1 MECKMPETIEKIDSI
16 LKCDH
21 CGDPCSTGTIQFES
35 KNFCCHGCKTVFQ
48 ILDEN
53 GLCNYYALDENAGI
67 SLKSKDYKDK
77 YSYLENN
84 TIVNQL
90 LEFQNDTFQKVTLK
104 IPSIHCSSCIWL
116 LENLYKIKEG
126 VNSSRV
132 NFSRK
137 ELTIM
142 FDPKLIDL
150 RRVVELL
157 ATLGYEPQITLNS
170 AEKNKGVKF
179 DSLITKLGVASFC
192 FGNIMLLSFPEYFGI
207 GSPSDK
213 EFVLVF
219 NWLNVLFI
227 LPIIFYS
234 GVEYITSAFRSIR
247 QKYLNIDVP
256 ITLGIFALF
265 IQSLYEIISETG
277 AGYLDSLAGLIFFLL
292 IGKWFQS
299 KTYENLAFDR
309 DYKSYFPLGIIK
321 LENNERIPTPIQEIL
336 KGDVLLIRNKELI
349 PADCELISE
358 TANID
363 YSFVTGESTPESKTK
378 GNILFAGGKQVGSSI
393 KIKVN
398 EEVSQ
403 SKLVKL
409 WNQDAFQEKESTA
422 FHFVDSIAK
431 YFTPVI
437 LIIATVSAGFWYFV
451 QPEIAVKV
459 FTSVLI
465 VACPCALA
473 LASPFTFGSV
483 LRVLG
488 RCNLYLK
495 NAQVVER
502 MVGLQHIVFD
512 KTGTLT
518 NKENSEINYNGHLTK
533 KEEQLVLACTSNST
547 HVLSQK
553 IFSRLKQESNNLL
566 EVVDFKEV
574 EGQGIQGDVAGLRV
588 QIGSAKFL
596 ELDQNEESN
605 PNASTVYVGI
615 DGQLK
620 GNFSL
625 HQESRQGLENVIYD
639 LGRKYKLSLL
649 SGDNDHSINDFK
661 NVFPK
666 KSELKFDQSPEDK
679 LHYVKN
685 LQESNSKTM
694 MVGDGL
700 NDAGALKQSD
710 VGIAVT
716 EDVATFTPSS
726 DGILEGK
733 NFHLLPGLLAFVRK
747 SKSVVIG
754 AFVISFLYNIVGLSL
769 AVTGNLEPVYA
780 AILMP
785 LSSITVVAFA
795 TISVNL
801 LGRTIR

>member
-1 MECKMPETIEKIDSI
+1 M
-16 LKCDH
+16 
-21 CGDPCSTGTIQFES
+21 ES
-35 KNFCCHGCKTVFQ
+35 KSFCCHGCKTVFQ
-48 ILDEN
+48 ILDDN
-53 GLCNYYALDENAGI
+53 GLCNYYDLDENPGI

-77 YSYLENN
+77 YSYLEND

-90 LEFQNDTFQKVTLK
+90 LEFQNDTFQKLTLK

-116 LENLYKIKEG
+116 LENLNKIKEG

-142 FDPKLIDL
+142 FDPKLINL
-150 RRVVELL
+150 RKVVELL

-170 AEKNKGVKF
+170 VEKNKGVTF
-179 DSLITKLGVASFC
+179 DSLITKLGVAGFC

-207 GSPSDK
+207 ESASDK
-213 EFVLVF
+213 NFVLVF

-234 GVEYITSAFRSIR
+234 GVEYITSAYRSIK

-321 LENNERIPTPIQEIL
+321 LKNDERIPTPIQEIL

-363 YSFVTGESTPESKTK
+363 YSFVTGESTPERKAK

-437 LIIATVSAGFWYFV
+437 LVIATVSAVFWYFF
-451 QPEIAVKV
+451 QPEITVKV
-459 FTSVLI
+459 FSSVLI

-488 RCNLYLK
+488 RYKLYLK

-518 NKENSEINYNGHLTK
+518 NKENSDINYNGNLTA
-533 KEEQLVLACTSNST
+533 KEEELVLACASNST

-553 IFSRLKQESNNLL
+553 IFSQLKQESNNLL
-566 EVVDFKEV
+566 EVMDFKEV
-574 EGQGIQGDVAGLRV
+574 EGQGIQGDVAGSRI

-596 ELDQNEESN
+596 QLDQLGELN

-625 HQESRQGLENVIYD
+625 HQESRQGLENMIAG

-649 SGDNDHSINDFK
+649 SGDNDHSIKDFK
-661 NVFPK
+661 SVFPT
-666 KSELKFDQSPEDK
+666 KSELQFDQSPEDK
-679 LHYVKN
+679 LNYIKK
-685 LQESNSKTM
+685 LQDSNIKTM

-710 VGIAVT
+710 VGIAIT

-726 DGILEGK
+726 DGILEGN
-733 NFHLLPGLLAFVRK
+733 NFRLLPNLLAFVRK

-754 AFVISFLYNIVGLSL
+754 AFIISFLYNIVGLSL

-801 LGRTIR
+801 LGRSIR

>member
-1 MECKMPETIEKIDSI
+1 
-16 LKCDH
+16 
-21 CGDPCSTGTIQFES
+21 
-35 KNFCCHGCKTVFQ
+35 
-48 ILDEN
+48 
-53 GLCNYYALDENAGI
+53 
-67 SLKSKDYKDK
+67 
-77 YSYLENN
+77 
-84 TIVNQL
+84 
-90 LEFQNDTFQKVTLK
+90 
-104 IPSIHCSSCIWL
+104 
-116 LENLYKIKEG
+116 
-126 VNSSRV
+126 
-132 NFSRK
+132 
-137 ELTIM
+137 M
-142 FDPKLIDL
+142 FDPKLITL
-150 RRVVELL
+150 RKVVELL

-170 AEKNKGVKF
+170 AEKNKGTKF
-179 DSLITKLGVASFC
+179 NSLITKLGVAGFC

-207 GSPSDK
+207 ESASDK
-213 EFVLVF
+213 NFVLVF

-234 GVEYITSAFRSIR
+234 GVEYITSAYRSIK

-265 IQSLYEIISETG
+265 IQSLYEIITETG
-277 AGYLDSLAGLIFFLL
+277 AGYLDSLSGLIFFLL

-309 DYKSYFPLGIIK
+309 DYKSYFPLGIMK
-321 LENNERIPTPIQEIL
+321 LVNEKRIPTPIQEVL

-349 PADCELISE
+349 PADCELLSDQ
-358 TANID
+358 ANID
-363 YSFVTGESTPESKTK
+363 YSFVTGESTPESKAK
-378 GNILFAGGKQVGSSI
+378 GDVLFAGGKQVGSSI
-393 KIKVN
+393 KIKVS

-409 WNQDAFQEKESTA
+409 WNQEAFQEKENTS
-422 FHFVDSIAK
+422 FDFVDNIAK

-437 LIIATVSAGFWYFV
+437 LAIATISAGFWYFT

-488 RCNLYLK
+488 RYKLYLK

-502 MVGLQHIVFD
+502 MVGLQHIIFD

-518 NKENSEINYNGHLTK
+518 NKENSNINYQGHLTE
-533 KEEQLVLACTSNST
+533 KEERMVLACTSNST

-553 IFSRLKQESNNLL
+553 IFSRLQHPSTSLL
-566 EVVDFKEV
+566 EVINFKEI
-574 EGQGIQGDVAGLRV
+574 EGQGIQGIVDGSRV

-596 ELDQNEESN
+596 ELDQGREVN

-620 GNFSL
+620 GNFNL
-625 HQESRQGLENVIYD
+625 HQETRQGLKNVIST
-639 LGRKYKLSLL
+639 LGKKYKLSLL
-649 SGDNDHSINDFK
+649 SGDNDHSMNDFK
-661 NVFPK
+661 NVFPQ
-666 KSELKFDQSPEDK
+666 KSELQFDQSPEDK
-679 LHYVKN
+679 LFYIKK
-685 LQESNSKTM
+685 LQEANFKTM

-710 VGIAVT
+710 VGIAIT
-716 EDVATFTPSS
+716 EDIATFTPSS

-733 NFHLLPGLLAFVRK
+733 NFHLLPSLLAFVRK

-754 AFVISFLYNIVGLSL
+754 AFIISFLYNIGGLSL
-769 AVTGNLEPVYA
+769 AITGNLEPVYA

>member
-1 MECKMPETIEKIDSI
+1 
-16 LKCDH
+16 
-21 CGDPCSTGTIQFES
+21 
-35 KNFCCHGCKTVFQ
+35 
-48 ILDEN
+48 
-53 GLCNYYALDENAGI
+53 
-67 SLKSKDYKDK
+67 
-77 YSYLENN
+77 
-84 TIVNQL
+84 
-90 LEFQNDTFQKVTLK
+90 LEFQNDDFQKLTLK

-142 FDPKLIDL
+142 FDPKQINLKGI
-150 RRVVELL
+150 VELL

-170 AEKNKGVKF
+170 AKKNKGVKF
-179 DSLITKLGVASFC
+179 DSLITKLGVAGFC

-207 GSPSDK
+207 ESASDK
-213 EFVLVF
+213 NFVLVF

-234 GVEYITSAFRSIR
+234 GVEYITSAYRSIK

-265 IQSLYEIISETG
+265 IQSLYEIITETG

-309 DYKSYFPLGIIK
+309 DYKSYFPLGIMK
-321 LENNERIPTPIQEIL
+321 LENEKRIPTPIQEVQ
-336 KGDVLLIRNKELI
+336 KGDILLIRNKELI
-349 PADCELISE
+349 PADCTLISDK
-358 TANID
+358 ANID
-363 YSFVTGESTPESKTK
+363 YSFVTGESTPESKEK
-378 GNILFAGGKQVGSSI
+378 GDILFAGGKQVGSSI
-393 KIKVN
+393 QIKVD

-409 WNQDAFQEKESTA
+409 WNQEAFQEKENTS
-422 FHFVDSIAK
+422 FGFVDGIAK

-437 LIIATVSAGFWYFV
+437 LAIATIAAGFWYFN
-451 QPEIAVKV
+451 QPEIWVKV
-459 FTSVLI
+459 FSSVLI

-488 RCNLYLK
+488 RYKLYLK

-502 MVGLQHIVFD
+502 MVGIQHIVFD

-518 NKENSEINYNGHLTK
+518 NKENSDINYKGHLTE

-553 IFSRLKQESNNLL
+553 IFSQLKKESNSLL
-566 EVVDFKEV
+566 EVVDFKEID
-574 EGQGIQGDVAGLRV
+574 GLGIQGNVDGSRV

-596 ELDQNEESN
+596 QLHQEGEINH
-605 PNASTVYVGI
+605 NASTVYVGI

-625 HQESRQGLENVIYD
+625 HQESRQGLGNVISD
-639 LGRKYKLSLL
+639 LGRKYQLSLL
-649 SGDNDHSINDFK
+649 SGDNDHSMNDFK
-661 NVFPK
+661 NVFPT
-666 KSELKFDQSPEDK
+666 KSELQFDQSPEDK
-679 LHYVKN
+679 LHYIKK
-685 LQESNSKTM
+685 LQDSNFKTM

-710 VGIAVT
+710 VGIAIT
-716 EDVATFTPSS
+716 EDIATFTPSS

-733 NFHLLPGLLAFVRK
+733 NFHLLPSLLAFVRK

-754 AFVISFLYNIVGLSL
+754 AFIISFLYNIVGLSL

>member
-1 MECKMPETIEKIDSI
+1 MAETIGKKDNII
-16 LKCDH
+16 KCDH
-21 CGDPCSTGTIQFES
+21 CGDPCDSGVIRLES
-35 KNFCCHGCKTVFQ
+35 KMFCCHGCKTVFQ

-53 GLCNYYALDENAGI
+53 GLCNYYDLDENPGI

-77 YSYLENN
+77 YSYLEND
-84 TIVNQL
+84 TIINQL
-90 LEFQNDTFQKVTLK
+90 LEFQNEAFQKLTLK

-132 NFSRK
+132 NFSLK

-142 FDPKLIDL
+142 FDPKQINLKG
-150 RRVVELL
+150 VVELL

-170 AEKNKGVKF
+170 AEKNKGIKF
-179 DSLITKLGVASFC
+179 NSLITKLGVAGFC

-207 GSPSDK
+207 GSASDK

-234 GVEYITSAFRSIR
+234 GVEYITSAYRSIK

-265 IQSLYEIISETG
+265 IQSLYEIITEAG

-309 DYKSYFPLGIIK
+309 DYKSYFPLGIMK
-321 LENNERIPTPIQEIL
+321 LENEKRIPTPIQEVL

-349 PADCELISE
+349 PADCELISDR
-358 TANID
+358 ANID
-363 YSFVTGESTPESKTK
+363 YSFVTGESTPESKVK
-378 GNILFAGGKQVGSSI
+378 GDILFAGGKQVGSSI

-409 WNQDAFQEKESTA
+409 WNQEAFQEKENTS
-422 FHFVDSIAK
+422 FNFVNSIAK

-437 LIIATVSAGFWYFV
+437 LAIAIVSAGFWYFA
-451 QPEIAVKV
+451 QPEITVKV

-488 RCNLYLK
+488 RNKLYLK
-495 NAQVVER
+495 NAQVVEQ
-502 MVGLQHIVFD
+502 MIGLQHIVFD

-518 NKENSEINYNGHLTK
+518 NKESAHINYQGHLTE

-553 IFSRLKQESNNLL
+553 IFSRLQHQSTGLL
-566 EVVDFKEV
+566 EVIDFKEI
-574 EGQGIQGDVAGLRV
+574 EGQGIQGEVNGSRV

-596 ELDQNEESN
+596 QLDQEGEVNAA
-605 PNASTVYVGI
+605 ASTVYVGI
-615 DGQLK
+615 DGLLK

-625 HQESRQGLENVIYD
+625 HQESRQGLANVISA

-649 SGDNDHSINDFK
+649 SGDNDHSVNDYK
-661 NVFPK
+661 NIFPAISK
-666 KSELKFDQSPEDK
+666 LLFDQSPEDK
-679 LHYVKN
+679 LHYIKK
-685 LQESNSKTM
+685 LQDSNSKTM

-700 NDAGALKQSD
+700 NDAGALKQSN

-733 NFHLLPGLLAFVRK
+733 NFHLLPSLLAFVRK

-754 AFVISFLYNIVGLSL
+754 AFIISFLYNIVGLSL
-769 AVTGNLEPVYA
+769 AISGNLEPVYA